1 MSVWS
6 TRSLESD
13 KNYVVMQHSLRGVNY
28 VINGVKFRDS
38 YAVVEKNSKTY
49 YMLKKVP
56 VLRAAKEYPLTHL
69 TKLPFITR
77 TMDIKSV
84 YGQDV
89 YRRFLEEVEKDKVSQ
104 EIAKEKE
111 QELLEKLSYEK
122 REEEVKLKE
131 QIEQVI
137 QQAKEAGESEEVIEE
152 LKQQLP
158 EISKCS
164 YRLKDD
170 VLCGQGALECSPSGY
185 CHHHI
190 FEEPMLSELGI
201 EVPKFM
207 DKKERKA
214 LRKKIEDTLT
224 KAKKQGKF

>member
-1 MSVWS
+1 MSFWS

-13 KNYVVMQHSLRGVNY
+13 KNYVVIQHTLKGVNY

-38 YAVVEKNSKTY
+38 YAVVEKDSKTY
-49 YMLKKVP
+49 HFLKKVP

-77 TMDIKSV
+77 SMDIKAV

-89 YRRFLEEVEKDKVSQ
+89 YRRYLAEIDKDKQSQ
-104 EIAKEKE
+104 ALAKEQE
-111 QELLEKLSYEK
+111 QELLEKLSYQK
-122 REEEVKLKE
+122 REEELKLKE

-137 QQAKEAGESEEVIEE
+137 EEAKAAGESKEVIEE
-152 LKQQLP
+152 LKKELP
-158 EISKCS
+158 VISKCS

-170 VLCGQGALECSPSGY
+170 TLCGQLAFEDSPSKY

-190 FEEPMLSELGI
+190 FEEPILSELGI
-201 EVPKFM
+201 EIPKFM
-207 DKKERKA
+207 DKKDRKA
-214 LRKKIEDTLT
+214 LRKKIEETLT